1 MDPVTIENQATLL
14 YNNVTTNSNTAVT
27 RILSLYDLTATKEA
41 LLDTY
46 TPGQTITYITRVE
59 NTGSAPLYNLTIVDN
74 LADGLIRYINTSVE
88 GYLNG
93 SPIEIAVQTTTN
105 SATFKVNSIVEP
117 TDNVLI
123 IFETTTPTSNPDTLT
138 NTQTITANG
147 GSTTGPVIT
156 VKPDP
161 TATVTIA
168 NYAALEMTKSVDKSS
183 IYSGESLVYTF
194 KIINRGNETA
204 TNVAFSDI
212 FPAGYKIETITLKT
226 PDEPDPIIY
235 DPTTYVN
242 FTTLAIPNLV
252 IPVGTSTLVVTGTYT
267 TTT

>member
-46 TPGQTITYITRVE
+46 TPGQTITYVTRVE

-147 GSTTGPVIT
+147 GSVLIKKNKVFKYSKALSYLLL
-156 VKPDP
+156 VKIK
-161 TATVTIA
+161 VFKC
-168 NYAALEMTKSVDKSS
+168 LEHILNHYLLFIKIK
-183 IYSGESLVYTF
+183 LNTF
-194 KIINRGNETA
+194 L
-204 TNVAFSDI
+204 FS
-212 FPAGYKIETITLKT
+212 FWY
-226 PDEPDPIIY
+226 
-235 DPTTYVN
+235 
-242 FTTLAIPNLV
+242 F
-252 IPVGTSTLVVTGTYT
+252 
-267 TTT
+267 